1 MYKLNM
7 WEKNQLTLKNQTN
20 FSGIGLHS
28 GIKVEVTLEPANS
41 NSGIVF
47 RRTDLEKDNEIVA
60 NFKNVSSAKLCTKIQ
75 NSSGASVST
84 IEHLMAAF
92 YICGIDN
99 IIVNLN
105 GPEVPIMDGSAK
117 DFVKIIK
124 DCGLKVLEGKR
135 KFVRIKNKIELKTQD
150 GKIIYIKPSNQTL
163 DVKFTLNYEKNPLIK
178 TQTNKIDFKNNNLN
192 EIIDARTFCLYEDI
206 EIIKSMGLAKGGSL
220 DNAIVVQGD
229 KVLNKGGLRSKKEF
243 VNHKILDLVGDFML
257 SGARVIGSIECIH
270 GGHALTIEFLK
281 KIFSNKNNYDVLES
295 QSLVTNVR
303 KIIPLNKRFAVN
315 A

>member
-1 MYKLNM
+1 MKSF
-7 WEKNQLTLKNQTN
+7 KT
-20 FSGIGLHS
+20 
-28 GIKVEVTLEPANS
+28 VNS
-41 NSGIVF
+41 QS
-47 RRTDLEKDNEIVA
+47 
-60 NFKNVSSAKLCTKIQ
+60 
-75 NSSGASVST
+75 
-84 IEHLMAAF
+84 
-92 YICGIDN
+92 
-99 IIVNLN
+99 
-105 GPEVPIMDGSAK
+105 
-117 DFVKIIK
+117 
-124 DCGLKVLEGKR
+124 
-135 KFVRIKNKIELKTQD
+135 
-150 GKIIYIKPSNQTL
+150 
-163 DVKFTLNYEKNPLIK
+163 
-178 TQTNKIDFKNNNLN
+178 LN

-281 KIFSNKNNYDVLES
+281 KIFSSKNNYDVVES